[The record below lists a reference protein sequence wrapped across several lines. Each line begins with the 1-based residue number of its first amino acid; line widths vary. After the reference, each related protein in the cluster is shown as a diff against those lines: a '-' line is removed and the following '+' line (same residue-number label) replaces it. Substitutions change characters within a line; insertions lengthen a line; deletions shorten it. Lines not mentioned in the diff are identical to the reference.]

1 MLEHDDLLAR
11 QAAVLS
17 KVDLDS
23 LVATFQAEARNMD
36 TGESERVEITSRGA
50 GDVLSQA
57 AISAKIACYKQKRQ
71 ALHEA
76 DIKSKAATHL
86 QK

>member
-17 KVDLDS
+17 KVDLAS
-23 LVATFQAEARNMD
+23 LVASVQAEARNMD
-36 TGESERVEITSRGA
+36 TGESEKVEIISRGA
-50 GDVLSQA
+50 GDELTQT

-76 DIKSKAATHL
+76 DIRAKASARL
-86 QK
+86 QR